1 MAACPSPNPNT
12 NCTTISGGC
21 EFIACCKECACEI
34 ADGSGLQVAGE
45 ANLVKICS
53 LPACSS
59 GGYTCDNNPLH
70 CPPDTDPALFCVS
83 IVGDPGAHV
92 ELEDVSFDGTCF
104 ISVDKDIPVDT
115 ESQCT

>member
-1 MAACPSPNPNT
+1 MS
-12 NCTTISGGC
+12 ISGESETG
-21 EFIACCKECACEI
+21 
-34 ADGSGLQVAGE
+34 G
-45 ANLVKICS
+45 ICS

-59 GGYTCDNNPLH
+59 GGYTCDNDPAD
-70 CPPDTDPALFCVS
+70 CPPNPGQDLFCLS

-115 ESQCT
+115 VSDCS